1 MLPKLLIIDDD
12 DGLRLLLR
20 TTLEPRGYKVV
31 TAAGGLE
38 GLQMLYKE
46 QPDLVLLDVMMPEMG
61 GWETLERIRQVSTVP
76 VIMLTAID
84 GVPNRVRGLTRGAD
98 DYIVKPFHHDELA
111 ARIEALLRR
120 SHTPVKEAKEVLRFD
135 CGALVIDALSR
146 RVTVRGEEVRL
157 TPTEYRFLLY
167 LAQNAGRVLTYSQI
181 LDNVWGADYEGGDKN
196 VKVYAVYL
204 RRKIEED
211 PQEPRYVLSEWG
223 VGYYMPRL

>member
-1 MLPKLLIIDDD
+1 MTAKLLLIDDD

-20 TTLEPRGYKVV
+20 TTLQPKGYEVV

-38 GLQMLYKE
+38 GLRMLYQE
-46 QPDLVLLDVMMPEMG
+46 QPDLVLLDVMMPEMD

-76 VIMLTAID
+76 VIMLTAVD
-84 GVPNRVRGLTRGAD
+84 GVPYRVRGLSRGAD

-120 SHTPVKEAKEVLRFD
+120 SQAAAQEPDAELRLD
-135 CGALVIDALSR
+135 QGDLVIEPLSR
-146 RVTVRGEEVRL
+146 RVTVRGQEVHL

-181 LDNVWGADYEGGDKN
+181 LDNVWGSDYEGGDKN

-211 PQEPRYVLSEWG
+211 PQEPRYILSEWG
-223 VGYYMPRL
+223 IGYYIPRL

>member
-1 MLPKLLIIDDD
+1 MSPKLLIIDDD

-20 TTLEPRGYKVV
+20 TTLEPKGYEVA
-31 TAAGGLE
+31 TAGSGLE
-38 GLQMLYKE
+38 GLRLLYQE
-46 QPDLVLLDVMMPEMG
+46 QPDLVLLDVMMPEMS

-98 DYIVKPFHHDELA
+98 DYVVKPFHHDELA

-120 SHTPVKEAKEVLRFD
+120 SHTPAEEPDEVLRFD
-135 CGALVIDALSR
+135 SGALVIDALSR

-167 LAQNAGRVLTYSQI
+167 LAHNAGRVLTYSQI

-204 RRKIEED
+204 RRKIEAD